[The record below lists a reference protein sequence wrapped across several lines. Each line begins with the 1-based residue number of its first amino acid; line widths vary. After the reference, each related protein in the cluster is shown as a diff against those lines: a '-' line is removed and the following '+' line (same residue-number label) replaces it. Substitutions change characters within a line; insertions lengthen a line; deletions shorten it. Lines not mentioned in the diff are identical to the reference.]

1 MRRCRGLIPGRGPT
15 AKGKEV
21 LRTDILELLV
31 NIFEA
36 IPRATRQEIVRFVID
51 ELGLSK
57 SEVARMMGV
66 TPSAVTRFV
75 KGEAAP
81 SPESLAKLFLSLEP
95 EERGQIVNMIVEYV
109 TSLLKSIRI
118 LLERGFAAAD
128 GKMFEVSI
136 EELIDTAMLLLEPT
150 GGYRGAQSSPH
161 RLGERFSSEPPVGS
175 ETSSRLRSRL

>member
-1 MRRCRGLIPGRGPT
+1 MESGGI
-15 AKGKEV
+15 AAF
-21 LRTDILELLV
+21 LV
-31 NIFEA
+31 NLFEA
-36 IPRATRQEIVRFVID
+36 IPRSTRQEVVRLVVE

-95 EERGQIVNMIVEYV
+95 DERVYILNLVLEYV
-109 TSLLKSIRI
+109 TSLLRNIR
-118 LLERGFAAAD
+118 LLIDRGLVNTDER
-128 GKMFEVSI
+128 MLEISV

-150 GGYRGAQSSPH
+150 EGYRGAQSSPP
-161 RLGERFSSEPPVGS
+161 RLGERLSSKPPVGP